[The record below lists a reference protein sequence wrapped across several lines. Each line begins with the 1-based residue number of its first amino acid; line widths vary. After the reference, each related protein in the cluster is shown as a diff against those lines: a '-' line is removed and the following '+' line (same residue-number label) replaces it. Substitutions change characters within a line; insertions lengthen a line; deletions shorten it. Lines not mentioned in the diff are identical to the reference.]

1 MLVLHTSSFNSLTDG
16 TARFRNMITRG
27 STLESSSS
35 GRRRNGGRR
44 NRRRVSGVESKMN
57 GAQGS
62 IVVNAPI
69 GTVYRQW
76 LQLEHLP
83 KLISAVKV
91 VKQLDAN
98 QLLVAVSH
106 KGQRYNGALKIVLR
120 VPERR
125 IVWRVG
131 ARNSSSD
138 HFATGV
144 VSFSSLSDRITSVT
158 MRVSSSF
165 NGAVSRRL
173 DQYLR
178 SFKRLI
184 EKSAKA

>member
-1 MLVLHTSSFNSLTDG
+1 M
-16 TARFRNMITRG
+16 
-27 STLESSSS
+27 
-35 GRRRNGGRR
+35 
-44 NRRRVSGVESKMN
+44 SGV
-57 GAQGS
+57 QGS

-69 GTVYRQW
+69 GSVYRQW
-76 LQLEHLP
+76 LRLEHLP
-83 KLISAVKV
+83 KLIAAVKQ
-91 VKQLDAN
+91 VKELDAN
-98 QLLVAVSH
+98 HFLVAVSH
-106 KGQRYNGALKIVLR
+106 KGHRHEGVLEIMLR

-125 IVWRVG
+125 LVWRVG

-178 SFKRLI
+178 NFKRLI

>member
-1 MLVLHTSSFNSLTDG
+1 
-16 TARFRNMITRG
+16 
-27 STLESSSS
+27 
-35 GRRRNGGRR
+35 
-44 NRRRVSGVESKMN
+44 MN

-76 LQLEHLP
+76 LRLEHLP
-83 KLISAVKV
+83 KLISAVKA

-106 KGQRYNGALKIVLR
+106 QGQRYDGALKIVLR

-125 IVWRVG
+125 LVWRVG

-144 VSFSSLSDRITSVT
+144 VSFSSLSDRTTSVT

-165 NGAVSRRL
+165 SGAVSRRL

-178 SFKRLI
+178 NFKRLI
-184 EKSAKA
+184 EQSAKA

>member
-1 MLVLHTSSFNSLTDG
+1 M
-16 TARFRNMITRG
+16 
-27 STLESSSS
+27 
-35 GRRRNGGRR
+35 GRH
-44 NRRRVSGVESKMN
+44 NRRRVSGFESKMN

-76 LQLEHLP
+76 LRLEHLP
-83 KLISAVKV
+83 KLISAVKAA
-91 VKQLDAN
+91 KQLDAN
-98 QLLVAVSH
+98 QLLVTVSH

-125 IVWRVG
+125 LVWQAA

-144 VSFSSLSDRITSVT
+144 VSFSSLSDRTTSVT
-158 MRVSSSF
+158 MRISSSF
-165 NGAVSRRL
+165 NGVLSRRL
-173 DQYLR
+173 NSYLR
-178 SFKRLI
+178 NFKRLI